1 MPAGL
6 PLLRSQ
12 RGLAPPYS
20 SILSSTEKMSMSAIE
35 DHRMS
40 PARRMG
46 ILLAIVVALL
56 GGIACIAPSGFWPMS
71 WDETAAE
78 QGRTMIPYTR
88 LEFARAIERA
98 IRGN

>member
-12 RGLAPPYS
+12 QGLAPPYS
-20 SILSSTEKMSMSAIE
+20 SILSRPEKMSMSA
-35 DHRMS
+35 DNRLS

-46 ILLAIVVALL
+46 ILVAIVVALL
-56 GGIACIAPSGFWPMS
+56 GGIACIAPSGFWVMS
-71 WDETAAE
+71 GDETAAE
-78 QGRTMIPYTR
+78 QGQPMIQYTR